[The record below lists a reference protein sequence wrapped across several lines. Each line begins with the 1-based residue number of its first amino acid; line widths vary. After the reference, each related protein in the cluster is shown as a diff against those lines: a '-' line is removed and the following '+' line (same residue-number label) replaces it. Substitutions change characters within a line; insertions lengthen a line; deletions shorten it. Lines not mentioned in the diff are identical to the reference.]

1 MISLYQTSLF
11 CCGGHPST
19 SADTCVHPG
28 TNEPSAAAL
37 ARWPAQLKHN
47 SPMRSTRSHKPWTN
61 PPTNRG
67 QIPHHFQQNIAQI
80 LTISLLHG
88 PYKNPAGPTRPRH
101 LPKRNSVKQRT
112 DANHLRSKSPLLLQR
127 AWTLP
132 DSGGEEMG
140 RICRVQTSRYIVYRQ
155 LVSRKKNVYRQP
167 GGNTHG

>member
-1 MISLYQTSLF
+1 
-11 CCGGHPST
+11 
-19 SADTCVHPG
+19 
-28 TNEPSAAAL
+28 
-37 ARWPAQLKHN
+37 
-47 SPMRSTRSHKPWTN
+47 MRSTRSHKPWTN

-155 LVSRKKNVYRQP
+155 LVSRKKKCLQAARWKHPWVTPHWAHHSHTHANVAIALTFFSPSLRPRYKTAASLSSPRLID
-167 GGNTHG
+167 TLAL